1 MKLIHEVFFE
11 FDNAKNTQERKN
23 VLLKNNSKLLTRILK
38 LMFDDFYFV
47 FDKVPKYIPD
57 DSPEGYHISN
67 LERRLPEFQIFLDE
81 SYEINYRSEHRF
93 IQFMESLHQGES
105 DVVVNIL
112 NKKMKVKWL
121 TRKLVDEVFPNLLD

>member
-23 VLLKNNSKLLTRILK
+23 VLLMNNSTLLLRILK
-38 LMFDDFYFV
+38 LMFDDFHFA
-47 FDKVPKYIPD
+47 FDKMPNYIPD
-57 DSPEGYHISN
+57 DSPEGYSYTN
-67 LERRLPEFQIFLDE
+67 LNKTLPELEVFLEE
-81 SYEINYRSEHRF
+81 SYVITGRSERRF
-93 IQFMESLHQGES
+93 IQFMESLHRGES
-105 DVVVNIL
+105 DVVFNIL

>member
-23 VLLKNNSKLLTRILK
+23 VLLMNNSKLLTRTLK
-38 LMFDDFYFV
+38 LMFDDFHFV
-47 FDKVPKYIPD
+47 FDKMPNYIPD
-57 DSPEGYHISN
+57 DSPEGYSYTN
-67 LERRLPEFQIFLDE
+67 LNKTLPELEVFLDE
-81 SYEINYRSEHRF
+81 SYVITRRSERRF
-93 IQFMESLHQGES
+93 IQFMESLHRGES
-105 DVVVNIL
+105 DVVFNIL

>member
-38 LMFDDFYFV
+38 LMFDDFHFV
-47 FDKVPKYIPD
+47 FDKIPNYIPD
-57 DSPEGYHISN
+57 DSPEGYSYTN
-67 LERRLPEFQIFLDE
+67 LNKTLPELEVFLDE
-81 SYEINYRSEHRF
+81 SYVIINRSERRF
-93 IQFMESLHQGES
+93 IQFMESLHHGES
-105 DVVVNIL
+105 DVVANIL